1 MLFATKKE
9 YVNYFQKEI
18 DRLPREKDTLED
30 YLEKQVERLNQLI
43 EAISKETFWEVIPQI
58 LGIDAKLGLLVD
70 LSRYEE
76 FSDNDIIR
84 IIESDYKNYFK
95 ELCGYDLSMETKNS
109 IVFNVC

>member
-43 EAISKETFWEVIPQI
+43 EEISKETFWEVIPQI

-70 LSRYEE
+70 LSKYEE

-95 ELCGYDLSMETKNS
+95 EL
-109 IVFNVC
+109 